1 MLEAVIGLGCFVI
14 AQVIG
19 GVVWGV
25 NQKARID
32 VLDQA
37 TTDMEKLVN
46 VQLASIDQRL
56 GRIERALNGS
66 LRAHD

>member
-1 MLEAVIGLGCFVI
+1 MFGTLVGLGCFMVV
-14 AQVIG
+14 QVVG

-32 VLDQA
+32 VLEKAGED
-37 TTDMEKLVN
+37 TEKLVN

-56 GRIERALNGS
+56 SRIEKALNGS
-66 LRAHD
+66 LNRG